1 MSAQLNRTENPQSS
15 SQPTSQPA
23 ALIIT
28 AIEGIETTAAALAAQ
43 LKATVEIAASRA
55 TALRLLARR
64 SYSIVVLD
72 QMLADSDPDGTDLIW
87 KNAGVAIPLQ
97 ISFALAG
104 SARLEREIR
113 AALARRQREQQL
125 AGTAATAAI
134 DVELKN
140 AITGFLLESRLA
152 LAEEGIPPRVESR
165 LRTLAEMAGRLR
177 ERLLLNALPDST
189 SVSLQVLQK

>member
-1 MSAQLNRTENPQSS
+1 MSALLNSTGNPQ
-15 SQPTSQPA
+15 TSTPAA

-28 AIEGIETTAAALAAQ
+28 ATEDVETTVAALAGQ
-43 LKATVEIAASRA
+43 LKATIEIAASRV

-72 QMLADSDPDGTDLIW
+72 QILADSDPEGAELIW
-87 KNAGVAIPLQ
+87 KHGGVAIPLQ
-97 ISFALAG
+97 INFALAG

-113 AALARRQREQQL
+113 GALTRRRREQQL
-125 AGTAATAAI
+125 ADAAAAAAI
-134 DVELKN
+134 DAELKN

-152 LAEEGIPPRVESR
+152 LAEEGIPPGVESH

-177 ERLLLNALPDST
+177 ERLTPNAALDTT
-189 SVSLQVLQK
+189 SVSLQGIRK

>member
-189 SVSLQVLQK
+189 SVSLRVLQK